1 MVGLGKCASW
11 FQRHSWLARI
21 ARRLSAGLSSRSRKK
36 SWMSW
41 PALQL
46 SPAPVSTSTFASGAT
61 ASCESAAIISSCI
74 CGLIALRFSGRF
86 IVTQAMSCATSTFT
100 VWSFEKSILLSFIRR
115 APAGHCSNERMPD
128 GPPASWDTGRDGKAN
143 DSNIRARRGGSIPD
157 TYEVFAIRYASLS
170 NRKASEN
177 FIGGDPHE
185 SASDLDY
192 FVWLARSKA
201 RAFVIDTGFD
211 ARVGT
216 RRGRRMT
223 HPPERGLALLGV
235 EAKEVEDV
243 IITHLHYDHVGNFGL
258 FPAATFHLQDEE
270 MAYAT
275 GRHMAQG
282 FFNYAYEADEVA
294 AMVREVYKGRV
305 RFHDGDAEL
314 APGLSLHRIGG
325 HTRGLQAVRVHTRIG
340 WIVLAS
346 DAAHLYANM
355 NETRPFPIVFDVAA
369 MVEGYRRLRELADAP
384 ELVVPGHDPLVM
396 RRYAPPRAALK
407 GIAVRLD
414 RRPKP

>member
-1 MVGLGKCASW
+1 MPRAGTVPSADAVLTPPAFTPDTVAPARPPW
-11 FQRHSWLARI
+11 ARHR
-21 ARRLSAGLSSRSRKK
+21 
-36 SWMSW
+36 
-41 PALQL
+41 
-46 SPAPVSTSTFASGAT
+46 GAT
-61 ASCESAAIISSCI
+61 
-74 CGLIALRFSGRF
+74 
-86 IVTQAMSCATSTFT
+86 
-100 VWSFEKSILLSFIRR
+100 
-115 APAGHCSNERMPD
+115 
-128 GPPASWDTGRDGKAN
+128 
-143 DSNIRARRGGSIPD
+143 RRGATIE
-157 TYEVFAIRYASLS
+157 TYEVFAIKYASLA

-201 RAFVIDTGFD
+201 RTFVIDTGFD
-211 ARVGT
+211 AKVGA
-216 RRGRRMT
+216 RRGRRML
-223 HPPERGLALLGV
+223 HPPERGLKLLGV
-235 EAKEVEDV
+235 DARKVMDV

-258 FPAATFHLQDEE
+258 FPSASFHLQDEE

-282 FFNYAYEADEVA
+282 FFNYAYEAGEVA

-325 HTRGLQAVRVHTRIG
+325 HTKGLQAVRVHTRIG

-355 NETRPFPIVFDVAA
+355 NETRPFPIVFDAGA

-384 ELVVPGHDPLVM
+384 ELIVPGHDPLVM
-396 RRYAPPRAALK
+396 RRYAPPRAGLR

-414 RRPKP
+414 RRPKL

>member
-1 MVGLGKCASW
+1 M
-11 FQRHSWLARI
+11 
-21 ARRLSAGLSSRSRKK
+21 
-36 SWMSW
+36 
-41 PALQL
+41 
-46 SPAPVSTSTFASGAT
+46 
-61 ASCESAAIISSCI
+61 
-74 CGLIALRFSGRF
+74 
-86 IVTQAMSCATSTFT
+86 
-100 VWSFEKSILLSFIRR
+100 
-115 APAGHCSNERMPD
+115 
-128 GPPASWDTGRDGKAN
+128 
-143 DSNIRARRGGSIPD
+143 D

-170 NRKASEN
+170 ARKASEN

-192 FVWLARSKA
+192 FIWLARSKA

-211 ARVGT
+211 ARVGA
-216 RRGRRMT
+216 RRGRRML
-223 HPPERGLALLGV
+223 HPPERGLKLLGV
-235 EAKEVEDV
+235 DAKKVKDV

-258 FPAATFHLQDEE
+258 FPAASFHLQDEE

-282 FFNYAYEADEVA
+282 FFSYAYEVDEVA

-305 RFHDGDAEL
+305 RFHDGDAQL

-325 HTRGLQAVRVHTRIG
+325 HTKGLQVVRVRTRIG

-355 NETRPFPIVFDVAA
+355 NETRPFPIVFDVGA
-369 MVEGYRRLRELADAP
+369 MVDGYRRLRELADSP
-384 ELVVPGHDPLVM
+384 DLVVPGHDPLVM
-396 RRYAPPRAALK
+396 RRYAPPRAGLK

>member
-1 MVGLGKCASW
+1 V
-11 FQRHSWLARI
+11 
-21 ARRLSAGLSSRSRKK
+21 
-36 SWMSW
+36 
-41 PALQL
+41 
-46 SPAPVSTSTFASGAT
+46 
-61 ASCESAAIISSCI
+61 
-74 CGLIALRFSGRF
+74 
-86 IVTQAMSCATSTFT
+86 
-100 VWSFEKSILLSFIRR
+100 
-115 APAGHCSNERMPD
+115 PD
-128 GPPASWDTGRDGKAN
+128 
-143 DSNIRARRGGSIPD
+143 IH
-157 TYEVFAIRYASLS
+157 EVFAIRYASLS
-170 NRKASEN
+170 KRKASEN

-192 FVWLARSKA
+192 FVWLARSKD
-201 RAFVIDTGFD
+201 RVFVIDTGFD
-211 ARVGT
+211 AKVGR

-223 HPPERGLALLGV
+223 HPPERGLKLLGV
-235 EAKEVEDV
+235 DARKVKDV

-275 GRHMAQG
+275 GRYMAQG
-282 FFNYAYEADEVA
+282 LFSYAYEVDEVA

-325 HTRGLQAVRVHTRIG
+325 HTKGLQAVRVYTRIG

-355 NETRPFPIVFDVAA
+355 DDTRPFPIVFDAGA
-369 MVEGYRRLRELADAP
+369 MVEGFRRLRELADAP

-396 RRYAPPRAALK
+396 LRYPAPDADLQ

-414 RRPKP
+414 RRPGP

>member
-1 MVGLGKCASW
+1 
-11 FQRHSWLARI
+11 
-21 ARRLSAGLSSRSRKK
+21 
-36 SWMSW
+36 
-41 PALQL
+41 
-46 SPAPVSTSTFASGAT
+46 
-61 ASCESAAIISSCI
+61 
-74 CGLIALRFSGRF
+74 
-86 IVTQAMSCATSTFT
+86 
-100 VWSFEKSILLSFIRR
+100 
-115 APAGHCSNERMPD
+115 MPD

-211 ARVGT
+211 ARVGA
-216 RRGRRMT
+216 RRGRMMI

-235 EAKEVEDV
+235 EAKEVKDV

-325 HTRGLQAVRVHTRIG
+325 HTKGLQAVRVHTRIG

-355 NETRPFPIVFDVAA
+355 NETRPFPIVFDAGA

-396 RRYAPPRAALK
+396 RRYPAPSAALE
-407 GIAVRLD
+407 GIAVRID
-414 RRPKP
+414 CRPGP